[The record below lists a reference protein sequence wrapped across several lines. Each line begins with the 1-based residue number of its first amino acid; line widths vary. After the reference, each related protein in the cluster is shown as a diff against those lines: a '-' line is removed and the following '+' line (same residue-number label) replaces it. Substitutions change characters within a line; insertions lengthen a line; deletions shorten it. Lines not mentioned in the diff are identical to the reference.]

1 MQKAS
6 VLKKIFLL
14 ISMILLSINIT
25 YANTDVDFGPYMRE
39 LQRRIKLNW
48 EPPKTG
54 NSKSVVVS
62 FSITRDGRLFNEKIL
77 VSCGNLEY
85 DNNALYT
92 IRSTAPFRPLPVN
105 FTGDKVDVQF
115 TLDYNMIGAS
125 TQNKAPEPQR
135 QYNPIE
141 KPIEKPIEEK
151 ETNKKLNNFNFEYF
165 KEKYN
170 FDYDAIRMIAIS
182 LAILILG
189 LIFIPNANRK

>member
-1 MQKAS
+1 M
-6 VLKKIFLL
+6 
-14 ISMILLSINIT
+14 
-25 YANTDVDFGPYMRE
+25 
-39 LQRRIKLNW
+39 
-48 EPPKTG
+48 
-54 NSKSVVVS
+54 
-62 FSITRDGRLFNEKIL
+62 
-77 VSCGNLEY
+77 
-85 DNNALYT
+85 YT
-92 IRSTAPFRPLPVN
+92 IRSTAPFRPLPVG

-189 LIFIPNANRK
+189 LIFIPNANRR